1 MMREIFIGMDIYE
14 LMRNRKNDQKKSLS
28 QYLSVCPWCPGY
40 PGFPA
45 PQSPA
50 AIYNENDTRKFE
62 LSPVI
67 IVEASSRHN
76 FILDTVI

>member
-14 LMRNRKNDQKKSLS
+14 LMGNRRNDKKKFVPVSE
-28 QYLSVCPWCPGY
+28 CPWCPWY
-40 PGFPA
+40 PA

-67 IVEASSRHN
+67 IMEASSRHN